1 MKEWL
6 FCFFCEAS
14 WTKIV
19 VSFAVSI
26 VWAVVALI
34 RSIRTSSTVWVW
46 ISIIQIKNSIFQNSL
61 IFQGLPPVKYPNLM
75 YFPLFLPLPAETREI
90 FYASPTTLSKSL
102 AEVRFA
108 SLVEWA

>member
-26 VWAVVALI
+26 AWAVVALI

-46 ISIIQIKNSIFQNSL
+46 ISIILIIFIFTITILRIKGSQ
-61 IFQGLPPVKYPNLM
+61 
-75 YFPLFLPLPAETREI
+75 ETG
-90 FYASPTTLSKSL
+90 
-102 AEVRFA
+102 
-108 SLVEWA
+108 